1 MSRVAYWDAPER
13 TGRLVAGPGPDQPHK
28 AATRLSL
35 TAGHNQ
41 NAVATIEERGHGTA
55 EVLADLARA
64 AGVSPLEAFYRAG
77 WLTEEEVSARGDGPL
92 SAEETDLLR
101 MYRET
106 KPDLRRVV
114 VAGLRGA
121 WATSRGET

>member
-1 MSRVAYWDAPER
+1 MP
-13 TGRLVAGPGPDQPHK
+13 TGTYRKELVDWLHSLYGPDRTYK
-28 AATRLSL
+28 TARRLSL
-35 TAGHNQ
+35 AARRNQ

-77 WLTEEEVSARGDGPL
+77 WLTEEEVSSRNEGPL
-92 SAEETDLLR
+92 SEEEADLLR

-106 KPDLRRVV
+106 RSDLRGVV
-114 VAGLRGA
+114 IAGLREA
-121 WATSRGET
+121 WTLTLSR

>member
-1 MSRVAYWDAPER
+1 MPTGTYRKELVDWLKSLYGPSRPFPTAR
-13 TGRLVAGPGPDQPHK
+13 
-28 AATRLSL
+28 RLSL
-35 TAGHNQ
+35 AAGRNQ
-41 NAVATIEERGHGTA
+41 NAVATIEERGHATA
-55 EVLADLARA
+55 EVLVDLAKA

-77 WLTEEEVSARGDGPL
+77 WLTEEEVSSKDEGPL
-92 SAEETDLLR
+92 SQEEADLLR

-106 KPDLRRVV
+106 RPDLRRVV